1 MKKIEMYV
9 MRGPNYWSA
18 RRCNLINLLL
28 DLEEMEDYPTNKI
41 PGFYERLTTLLPS
54 LYTHRCSEGVEG
66 GFFQRV
72 QEGTLMGHVIE
83 HIALE
88 MQTLAG
94 MDTGFGR
101 TRSAGKKGLY
111 NVVFSYLDAEAGLYA
126 AEAAIRVAE
135 ALIGN
140 WIYDIHTD
148 IEALRNIWLKNRLGP
163 STNALVQE
171 ARRRNIPVLPVND
184 AYIQLGYGAAQKRID
199 ATITCGTSNI
209 AVDLACNKAATKQLL
224 EQAGIPVPAGETVT
238 DESALRQLLL
248 HLHFP
253 VVIKPLDGNQG
264 KGVTTNITSMAAAVK
279 AFHAARR
286 YADKVICEQW
296 IKGFDYRVLVINY
309 RFVAAALR
317 TPACVTGDGVHSIA
331 ALVQQVNE
339 DARRGEGHENV
350 LTRICIDAASL
361 DLLAQQGYTPASIV
375 PEGQR
380 VYLKTTANLS
390 TGGMATNVTDEVHP
404 FNKILFE
411 RIARTV
417 GLDICGIDIMAPGL
431 DTPLPE
437 NGGAVLEVNA
447 APGFRMHLAPACG
460 NAINVAVPVLDMLF
474 PANASG
480 RIPIIAVT
488 GTNGK
493 TTTTRLIAH
502 IAAATGKRVGYT
514 TTDGVYIQGCR
525 VLKGDCTGPD
535 SARMVLQDPAVDIA
549 VLETARGGILRA
561 GLGFDACD
569 IAVITNVA
577 ADHLGLKGID
587 TIEKLAR
594 VKAVV
599 AEAVH
604 PGGYAVLN
612 ADDDLVYGMRNHLQC
627 HVALFSLQGFTARM
641 QQHFE
646 QRGAGAVYIN
656 GKIVL
661 FRDGYMLPLAE
672 AKDLPVTFEGK
683 AGFNIANVL
692 AASLAAYL
700 QGIDIRV
707 IGTALQL
714 FVPSA
719 AQTPGRMNLFEL
731 AGFRVM
737 VDYAHNAHGIQAIA
751 SFIQSM
757 PASVK
762 WGVIAGVGDRRDED
776 IRDIGAAAA
785 KLFDK
790 IIIRHDN
797 DLRGRPADD
806 MNRLLCEGIY
816 AQDRFKPITI
826 IPNEIMALETVIS
839 CAPKDSLVVFF
850 ADDIEAVLQK
860 LSAEQNRQNQH
871 KANGSLAPTLMP
883 VRVA

>member
-1 MKKIEMYV
+1 MHV
-9 MRGPNYWSA
+9 MRGPNYWSV

-28 DLEEMEDYPTNKI
+28 DLEEMDDYPTNKI
-41 PGFYERLTTLLPS
+41 PGFYERLTTALPS

-88 MQTLAG
+88 LQTLAG

-101 TRSAGKKGLY
+101 TRSAGNKGWY
-111 NVVFSYLDAEAGLYA
+111 HVVFSYIDAEAGLYA
-126 AEAAIRVAE
+126 AEAAIRMAE
-135 ALIGN
+135 ALIAN
-140 WIYDIHTD
+140 RAYDVPAD
-148 IEALRNIWLKNRLGP
+148 ITALRAIWLKNKLGP
-163 STNALVQE
+163 STEALVQE
-171 ARRRNIPVLPVND
+171 ARKRNIPVMPVND
-184 AYIQLGYGAAQKRID
+184 AFIQLGYGAAQKRID
-199 ATITCGTSNI
+199 ATISCGTSNI

-224 EQAGIPVPAGETVT
+224 ESSGVPVPAGETLT
-238 DESALRQLLL
+238 DEAALRQLLL
-248 HLHFP
+248 HMPFP

-264 KGVTTNITSMAAAVK
+264 KGVTTNITSIDAAVK
-279 AFHAARR
+279 AFWEARR
-286 YADKVICEQW
+286 YSDKVICEQW
-296 IKGFDYRVLVINY
+296 IKGHDYRVLVINY
-309 RFVAAALR
+309 RFIAAALR
-317 TPACVTGDGVHSIA
+317 TPASVTGDGVHSIA
-331 ALVQQVNE
+331 ELVQQVNNDE
-339 DARRGEGHENV
+339 RRGEGHENL

-361 DLLAQQGYTPASIV
+361 DLLAQQGYMPSSIV
-375 PEGQR
+375 PEGEL

-390 TGGMATNVTDEVHP
+390 TGGMATDVTDEVHP
-404 FNKILFE
+404 FNKALFE
-411 RIARTV
+411 RIARLI

-431 DTPLPE
+431 HTPLPE

-447 APGFRMHLAPACG
+447 APGFRMHLAPAAG
-460 NAINVAVPVLDMLF
+460 KAVNVAAPVLDMLF
-474 PANASG
+474 PNNASG
-480 RIPIIAVT
+480 RIPVIAIT

-514 TTDGVYIQGCR
+514 TTDGVYIQNTR
-525 VLKGDCTGPD
+525 MVKGDCTGPD
-535 SARMVLQDPAVDIA
+535 SARMILQDPAVDIA

-569 IAVITNVA
+569 IAVVTNVA

-587 TIEKLAR
+587 TVEKLAR

-612 ADDDLVYGMRNHLQC
+612 ADDDLVYGMRSHLRC
-627 HVALFSLQGFTARM
+627 RVALFSLHGFTERI
-641 QQHFE
+641 QLHFE
-646 QRGAGAVYIN
+646 QRGAGAVYKN
-656 GKIVL
+656 GKIFL
-661 FRDGYMLPLAE
+661 FQDGYVLPLAT
-672 AKDLPVTFEGK
+672 AKDLPITFDGQ
-683 AGFNIANVL
+683 ADFNIANVL

-700 QGIDIRV
+700 QGMDMNLIAA
-707 IGTALQL
+707 ALRS

-719 AQTPGRMNLFEL
+719 AQTPGRMNLFEM

-737 VDYAHNAHGIQAIA
+737 VDYAHNAHGMQSIA
-751 SFIQSM
+751 AFVRSI

-762 WGVIAGVGDRRDED
+762 WGVVAGVGDRRDED
-776 IRDIGAAAA
+776 IRAIGAVAA

-790 IIIRHDN
+790 IIIRHDK
-797 DLRGRPADD
+797 DLRGRTAED

-816 AQDRFKPITI
+816 SEDRFKPITI
-826 IPNEIMALETVIS
+826 IPDEIMALETVIG

-850 ADDIEAVLQK
+850 ADDTETVLQR
-860 LSAEQNRQNQH
+860 LCARQNR
-871 KANGSLAPTLMP
+871 AGRASGSLVAPGLLP
-883 VRVA
+883 VKVA